1 MPGKIADMLGA
12 FLFREE
18 WENVRDVVHQ
28 LYIAE
33 ERSLSD
39 IRDILQKNHGIY
51 VA

>member
-1 MPGKIADMLGA
+1 MLGA

-18 WENVRDVVHQ
+18 WENVRDLVHQ

-39 IRDILQKNHGIY
+39 VRDILEKSRGIY

>member
-1 MPGKIADMLGA
+1 MLGA
-12 FLFREE
+12 FLLREE

-28 LYIAE
+28 LYVAE

-39 IRDILQKNHGIY
+39 IRDILEKSHGIY